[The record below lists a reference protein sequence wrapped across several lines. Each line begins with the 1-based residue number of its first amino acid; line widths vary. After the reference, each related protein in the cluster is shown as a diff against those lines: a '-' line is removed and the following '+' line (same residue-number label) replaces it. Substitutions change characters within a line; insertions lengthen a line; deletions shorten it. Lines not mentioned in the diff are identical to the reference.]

1 MKSAEV
7 SLAPIHVVLW
17 AIYPLVFLT
26 ILESLS
32 YGLLVPVL
40 PIATTEY
47 FAKKHNNGIPIDCVK
62 FSNATACVQGSAE
75 ANLWSSATSSL
86 GSLVSFILT
95 PLMGQGSD
103 IYGRKP
109 FLVAAQVLHVVY
121 PFTIMLFTV
130 FNHNILVYF
139 IVKFVYNSFLTGS
152 VVAASVA
159 DTISPENRT
168 TAYGGLFAIQ
178 SVFFSL
184 AIALTEHFNTYMI
197 LLLSCGFYILRVLW
211 CVFVYKETLSMS
223 CRAPSYTGINPF
235 RAMTILLKTS
245 LFRRLSIVI
254 ALSTFVSA
262 GLMSFRLYFFN
273 TELGFNKNDNA
284 AFLLVVGVASMLSQ
298 GLFLHPL
305 IRFVRERGVVVISMA
320 SYAVMSGLY
329 LVVLSTRSKVVVFI
343 VAACSGFG
351 DIGFAAISSLKS
363 THVSEQEQGRVQG
376 ALYAVRA
383 LASATGPLAYSALY
397 SASQGGSVASES
409 SPFILSLALY
419 VVATGVSCLLSKSS
433 SDRSDHRISAAALDV
448 SVDSPHHGPMAPL
461 LSSEDIEDDSGDI

>member
-1 MKSAEV
+1 MKPRLVHTWSRNASPILLVYTDGVHENNVLPRSDNPMKSAEV

-40 PIATTEY
+40 PIATTE
-47 FAKKHNNGIPIDCVK
+47 
-62 FSNATACVQGSAE
+62 
-75 ANLWSSATSSL
+75 
-86 GSLVSFILT
+86 
-95 PLMGQGSD
+95 
-103 IYGRKP
+103 
-109 FLVAAQVLHVVY
+109 
-121 PFTIMLFTV
+121 
-130 FNHNILVYF
+130 
-139 IVKFVYNSFLTGS
+139 
-152 VVAASVA
+152 
-159 DTISPENRT
+159 
-168 TAYGGLFAIQ
+168 
-178 SVFFSL
+178 
-184 AIALTEHFNTYMI
+184 YMI

-383 LASATGPLAYSALY
+383 LASATGPLAYSVLY